1 MLRSATKQTRRALSR
16 VRTNRRVA
24 QSVRHQSAGGTE
36 GALLVTPTPA
46 IVGYVVGIG
55 GGLASVSNYYEM
67 KQAEQRLAEAEARH
81 RFDNTMRMFNEWF
94 GMASS
99 REAVLHKRYNSDGH
113 FNLHKLIAMGNQ
125 SKVHQTKPAPA
136 SVANVMGF
144 FLLWQ
149 SLEKSGTINS
159 ADLKE
164 RIGSQLATF
173 HDILTEIRDEEA
185 KSWDKADSDRLDS
198 VVDFLDEVSKRETEG

>member
-46 IVGYVVGIG
+46 IVGSVVVIG
-55 GGLASVSNYYEM
+55 GGLAYLADHET
-67 KQAEQRLAEAEARH
+67 KQSKQWQAEAEARH

-99 REAVLHKRYNSDGH
+99 REAVLHKRHNSDGH